1 MELINKKFN
10 KLTIIEEFS
19 LVKNNR
25 SRRYLKCKCE
35 CGNIAII
42 QKDKVINGHT
52 KSCGCIREKSR
63 RTLGHRTNKIERGRA
78 NFNEVYGAYKKGAK
92 NRGYDFELTKE
103 QFEEVIT
110 KPCIY
115 CGEEKRVHYHK
126 QYSNGAFEY
135 TGLDRY
141 DNSKGYTIDNV
152 VSCCSICNRMKS
164 NMDAKEFEEKIDQIS
179 ARKDMW
185 KRTG

>member
-1 MELINKKFN
+1 MPPAVIDTMLFDGEKIAQ
-10 KLTIIEEFS
+10 IIDDNQIS
-19 LVKNNR
+19 G
-25 SRRYLKCKCE
+25 YLKE
-35 CGNIAII
+35 MINVNFNLNIFE
-42 QKDKVINGHT
+42 KMEDDINFYIL
-52 KSCGCIREKSR
+52 KEKSR
-63 RTLGHRTNKIERGRA
+63 KTLGHRIKKIERGRA

-92 NRGYDFELTKE
+92 NRGYDFELTKK

-164 NMDAKEFEEKIDQIS
+164 NMDTKEFEEKIDQIS